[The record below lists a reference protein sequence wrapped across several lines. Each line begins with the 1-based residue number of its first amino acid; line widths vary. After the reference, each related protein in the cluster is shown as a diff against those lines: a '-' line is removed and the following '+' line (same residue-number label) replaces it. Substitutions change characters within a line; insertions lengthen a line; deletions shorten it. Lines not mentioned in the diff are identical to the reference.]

1 MRLPRTLLG
10 RSVLLTCSVAAAAV
24 LVAAITAYPLI
35 RSTVI
40 AREQALLS
48 RVADLTAA
56 ALELEGDR
64 ATIILPARLQ
74 RRLVEGQVSGYLL
87 TSSAKLPD
95 GLTANQAEAALR
107 GSQVSAVGSS
117 AGGPILVEARP
128 VGPGIALVLIQPI
141 DVILPAARQALLQ
154 VAAALLLGLAVAMA
168 LGVLAARR
176 LARPLAAMRQ
186 AALRMNAGER
196 DVRLPARGPI
206 EVRDIADA
214 LNQLDA
220 TLIASEGRQREFLL
234 SISHELRTPLTGIRG
249 YAEAMSDGLIEA
261 NEIPRVGTRLTAE
274 TQRLG
279 RLIDDLLVLARL
291 EALDFPLDMA
301 EVDLGELLAEA
312 VDSWQAPC
320 AAAGISI
327 VGPVDSDGCVVRTDP
342 IRVRQLLDNLIEN
355 AVRVSPSET
364 VITLWI
370 TVPGLDEREASR
382 AAATAGFATV
392 GVDDQGPGL
401 ADADL
406 SRAFEPGTLYST
418 YRGVRPVG
426 TGLGL
431 AIVGRL
437 ARRLGGAAQACP
449 GSDGG
454 ASFRLHLPLSVPAVV
469 PATAGRGPVH
479 PRLSSPAS

>member
-1 MRLPRTLLG
+1 MRLPRSLLG

-24 LVAAITAYPLI
+24 FVAAITAYPLI

-56 ALELEGDR
+56 ALDLSGDN
-64 ATIILPARLQ
+64 ATIILPLRLQ
-74 RRLVEGQVSGYLL
+74 RRLVEGQVSGYVL
-87 TSSAKLPD
+87 TSSATLPD
-95 GLTANQAEAALR
+95 GLTEDQARVALAGNQISAISSGR
-107 GSQVSAVGSS
+107 GGAV
-117 AGGPILVEARP
+117 LVEARP
-128 VGPGIALVLIQPI
+128 VGPGVALVLIQPI

-154 VAAALLLGLAVAMA
+154 VAAALLLGLAVAMV

-196 DVRLPARGPI
+196 EVGLPARGPI

-220 TLIASEGRQREFLL
+220 TLVASEGRQREFLL

-249 YAEAMSDGLIEA
+249 YAEAMTDGLIEG
-261 NEIPRVGTRLTAE
+261 EEVQRVGARVTAE
-274 TQRLG
+274 TERLG

-291 EALDFPLDMA
+291 EALDFPLATVD
-301 EVDLGELLAEA
+301 VDLVELLDDA
-312 VDSWQAPC
+312 VDAWRGPC
-320 AAAGISI
+320 AASGISLDWS
-327 VGPVDSDGCVVRTDP
+327 GSSSPCLVRTDP
-342 IRVRQLLDNLIEN
+342 MRVRQLVDNLVEN
-355 AVRVSPSET
+355 AVRLSPAGATITMWLGMPGSPADAPAQRDVVS
-364 VITLWI
+364 
-370 TVPGLDEREASR
+370 GY
-382 AAATAGFATV
+382 ATI

-406 SRAFEPGTLYST
+406 SRAFEPGALYAA
-418 YRGVRPVG
+418 YRGRRPVG

-437 ARRLGGAAQACP
+437 ARRLGGYAQARS

-454 ASFRLHLPLSVPAVV
+454 ASFRLHIPL
-469 PATAGRGPVH
+469 PATA
-479 PRLSSPAS
+479 